1 MAPSLRG
8 EAAASAVTAAVQL
21 DEGEG
26 GVAEGAV
33 DRIAEDVAE
42 SASAASA
49 AAGAG
54 SVLLGSGSGRSLG
67 CFAGGGCVLPCSRLR
82 AVKASTLAA
91 MVSSP
96 RSTASAAGTALCSGP
111 SRK

>member
-1 MAPSLRG
+1 
-8 EAAASAVTAAVQL
+8 VQL

-26 GVAEGAV
+26 GVAEVVV

-54 SVLLGSGSGRSLG
+54 FVLHLGSGFGQSLG